1 MEKRDPD
8 RVEKPEDS
16 VGVTSRMT
24 DATSKDTVSDLE
36 ETAKIS
42 DSRSDAD
49 NEPFLPSPDGQ
60 DDGKR
65 DERDDAGPM

>member
-1 MEKRDPD
+1 MEKRNPN

-16 VGVTSRMT
+16 SGVTSRMS
-24 DATSKDTVSDLE
+24 DATSKETVSDLE

-49 NEPFLPSPDGQ
+49 NHPSVPSPDGQ

-65 DERDDAGPM
+65 GERDDAGPM